1 VSILP
6 LQINCKAENLKC
18 EKYKY
23 QGTTLTNMNQVEDKN
38 IKE

>member
-1 VSILP
+1 M
-6 LQINCKAENLKC
+6 AENIKC

-23 QGTTLTNMNQVEDKN
+23 QGTTITNMNNQVQDKN